1 MGKEGRSFF
10 ERLTGTVNVD
20 EFEEEAAEE
29 LHMPDEEKLAMQ
41 KRSALNIE
49 KDTGPRMIEDEP
61 YEETHLSMDRDDDE
75 DSGDWMEE
83 ENEEGQLTVDVFNT
97 PNEIVIK
104 AIVAG
109 VKPDNLDI
117 SITRDMVTIR
127 GKREDTKEASGDDY
141 FYRELY
147 WGAFS
152 RTILLPQEIEVEDA
166 QASEKHGLLSI
177 RLPKVDKE
185 KQTKLKVKAG

>member
-1 MGKEGRSFF
+1 MAKEGRSFF

-20 EFEEEAAEE
+20 DFEEEEDVVMRDEDRLAAQRQEE
-29 LHMPDEEKLAMQ
+29 YHRIDQQIPQRREMHMEFEDEEPM
-41 KRSALNIE
+41 E
-49 KDTGPRMIEDEP
+49 V
-61 YEETHLSMDRDDDE
+61 ETNDGDD
-75 DSGDWMEE
+75 WIEE
-83 ENEEGQLTVDVFNT
+83 ESEEGQLTVDVFNT
-97 PNEIVIK
+97 PNEIIVK

-109 VKPDNLDI
+109 VKPDDLDI

-127 GKREDTKEASGDDY
+127 GRREEEKKIDHDDY

-152 RTILLPQEIEVEDA
+152 RTILLPQEIEVEA
-166 QASEKHGLLSI
+166 ATASEKHGLLTI
-177 RLPKVDKE
+177 TLPKVDKE

>member
-20 EFEEEAAEE
+20 DFEDEAEEAAA
-29 LHMPDEEKLAMQ
+29 PMQ
-41 KRSALNIE
+41 
-49 KDTGPRMIEDEP
+49 
-61 YEETHLSMDRDDDE
+61 DE
-75 DSGDWMEE
+75 DRIAQQKGHGLQIEREEPNESEPEVRGRINEQDDWIEE

-127 GKREDTKEASGDDY
+127 GKREEHKEVDSEDY
-141 FYRELY
+141 FYKELY

-152 RTILLPQEIEVEDA
+152 RTILLPQEIEVEEA
-166 QASEKHGLLSI
+166 NAMEKHGLLTI

-185 KQTKLKVKAG
+185 KQTRLKVKSG

>member
-29 LHMPDEEKLAMQ
+29 LHMADEDKLARQ
-41 KRSALNIE
+41 KQGALRIE
-49 KDTGPRMIEDEP
+49 REDLDHDRMIDDEP
-61 YEETHLSMDRDDDE
+61 YEETHMSME
-75 DSGDWMEE
+75 SDSNDWMEE

-127 GKREDTKEASGDDY
+127 GKREDAKEVSTDEY

-166 QASEKHGLLSI
+166 QASEKHGLLTI
-177 RLPKVDKE
+177 RLPKIDKE